1 MKNKL
6 FFSRLLQL
14 QYLNRWLIFIS
25 DLFLSVSSTAISF
38 LFIDSVLTA
47 AFSTAFMPPVL
58 LLSALCSS
66 ISFLFLQTHKG
77 VIRHS
82 TFVETGRIG
91 LASLLKTAGL
101 FPAVFLLQIIPSAQS
116 LFVTAVMDVS
126 ITFFMLIFLRVVL
139 ITAYDRMIDGV
150 NSKTERKSLLIL
162 DTDPRSVSLPGSSL
176 AAIERNYRIAGFLNT
191 GHTDHAHALRIGK
204 YSLYGIRKQEEFDR
218 LVVRLNVKAVLFP
231 DYKSLKKEQERLVR
245 FCEKGKVRMLILPSI
260 DELREGRVNYRNLPE
275 VRIEDLLNREEIQ
288 LNQTEIVS
296 RLKDKV
302 ILVTGAAG
310 SIGSELCRQ
319 LCRLGVKQLIL
330 IDNAETPLHHI
341 RLELEEKF
349 PDVQFRAII
358 GDVRVRERME
368 SLFSRFY
375 PQIVYHA
382 AAYKHVPL
390 MEENPCEAVLVN
402 VYGTMNMADLSVKYE
417 VEQFVMI
424 STDKAVNPTNVMG
437 ATKRMAEIYVQ
448 SLGLSISPGRKEGVT
463 RFTTTRFGNVLGS
476 NGSVIPRFREHLQKG
491 GPLTVTHPDIIRYF
505 MTIPEAC
512 SLVLEAACIGEGN
525 EIFIFDM
532 GEPVKIV
539 DLARRMIELAGM
551 EPEKDILIEYTG
563 LRPGEKLYE
572 ELLAAK
578 EDTLPT
584 SNQKIFK
591 ARVREY
597 EYGDILPQVLSLCKT
612 ARSVDLTETVRQ
624 LKTIIPEYR
633 SKQSQYECLDE
644 EIVNEAMV
652 QWKGKKM
659 PTFFEKGC
667 SEVYEKMTQAH
678 NPYGDGK
685 ACKRIEDCLIP

>member
-1 MKNKL
+1 VENKL
-6 FFSRLLQL
+6 FFSKLLQL
-14 QYLNRWLIFIS
+14 QYLNRWLILIS

-38 LFIDSVLTA
+38 LFIDLVLMATFSVKFMLLILVL
-47 AFSTAFMPPVL
+47 ST
-58 LLSALCSS
+58 LCSAV
-66 ISFLFLQTHKG
+66 SFLFFQTYKG

-91 LASLLKTAGL
+91 LASLLKAVGL
-101 FPAVFLLQIIPSAQS
+101 FPAAFFLLEIPNTEY

-139 ITAYDRMIDGV
+139 ISVYNRMIDGV
-150 NSKTERKSLLIL
+150 NNKTERTSLLIL
-162 DTDPRSVSLPGSSL
+162 DTGSQSVSLIGSSL
-176 AAIERNYRIAGFLNT
+176 ATIERNYQIAGFLNAD
-191 GHTDHAHALRIGK
+191 HTHALRIGN
-204 YSLYGIRKQEEFDR
+204 YRIYGIKKQEEFDR
-218 LVVRLNVKAVLFP
+218 LIARLNVKAVLFP
-231 DYKSLKKEQERLVR
+231 DYKSVRQEQEGLIR
-245 FCEKGKVRMLILPSI
+245 FCEKRKVRMLILPSI
-260 DELREGRVNYRNLPE
+260 DELQGGRINYRNLPE

-288 LNQTEIVS
+288 INLTEIIS

-302 ILVTGAAG
+302 ILITGAAG

-330 IDNAETPLHHI
+330 IDNAETPLHTI

-349 PDVQFRAII
+349 PDVPFRSII

-368 SLFSRFY
+368 SLFTRFY
-375 PQIVYHA
+375 PQIVFHA

-402 VYGTMNMADLSVKYE
+402 VYGTMNMADLAVKYE

-448 SLGLSISPGRKEGVT
+448 SLGLSISQGRKEGVT

-476 NGSVIPRFREHLQKG
+476 NGSVIPRFREQLQKG
-491 GPLTVTHPDIIRYF
+491 GPLTVTHPEIIRYF

-512 SLVLEAACIGEGN
+512 SLVLEAACIGKGN

-532 GEPVKIV
+532 GKPVKIA

-551 EPEKDILIEYTG
+551 EPEQDILIEYTG

-597 EYGDILPQVLSLCKT
+597 EYGDILPQVLSLCET
-612 ARSVDLTETVRQ
+612 ARTVDLTETVRQ
-624 LKTIIPEYR
+624 LKTIIPEYH
-633 SKQSQYECLDE
+633 SKQSDYERLDK
-644 EIVNEAMV
+644 EIANGIQANGTME
-652 QWKGKKM
+652 QW
-659 PTFFEKGC
+659 TEK
-667 SEVYEKMTQAH
+667 
-678 NPYGDGK
+678 
-685 ACKRIEDCLIP
+685 EDAYLF

>member
-1 MKNKL
+1 LENKL
-6 FFSRLLQL
+6 FFSKLLQL
-14 QYLNRWLIFIS
+14 QYLNRWLILIS

-38 LFIDSVLTA
+38 LFIDLVLMATFSVK
-47 AFSTAFMPPVL
+47 FMLPVL
-58 LLSALCSS
+58 LLSTLCSGV
-66 ISFLFLQTHKG
+66 SFLFFQTYKG

-82 TFVETGRIG
+82 TFVEAGRIG
-91 LASLLKTAGL
+91 LASLLKAAGL
-101 FPAVFLLQIIPSAQS
+101 FSVTFFLPGIPNTQY
-116 LFVTAVMDVS
+116 LFATAAMDVS
-126 ITFFMLIFLRVVL
+126 ITFFMLVFLRVAL
-139 ITAYDRMIDGV
+139 ISVYNRMIDGV
-150 NSKTERKSLLIL
+150 NNKTERPSLLIL
-162 DTDPRSVSLPGSSL
+162 DTGSQSVSLIGSSL
-176 AAIERNYRIAGFLNT
+176 ATIERNYQIAGFLNAD
-191 GHTDHAHALRIGK
+191 HTHALRIGN
-204 YSLYGIRKQEEFDR
+204 YRIYGIKKQEEFDR
-218 LVVRLNVKAVLFP
+218 LIARLNVKAVLFP
-231 DYKSLKKEQERLVR
+231 DYKSVRQEQEGLIR
-245 FCEKGKVRMLILPSI
+245 FCEKRKVRMLILPSI
-260 DELREGRVNYRNLPE
+260 DELQGGRINYRNLPE

-288 LNQTEIVS
+288 INLTEIIS

-302 ILVTGAAG
+302 ILITGAAG

-330 IDNAETPLHHI
+330 IDNAETPLHTI

-349 PDVQFRAII
+349 PDIPFRSII

-368 SLFSRFY
+368 SLFTRFY
-375 PQIVYHA
+375 PQIVFHA

-402 VYGTMNMADLSVKYE
+402 VYGTMNMADLAVKYE

-448 SLGLSISPGRKEGVT
+448 SLGLSISQGKKEGVT

-476 NGSVIPRFREHLQKG
+476 NGSVIPRFREQLQKG

-532 GEPVKIV
+532 GKPVKIA

-551 EPEKDILIEYTG
+551 EPEQDILIEYTG

-578 EDTLPT
+578 ENMLPT

-597 EYGDILPQVLSLCKT
+597 EYGGILPQVLRLCEM
-612 ARSVDLTETVRQ
+612 ARTVEVTETVRQ

-633 SKQSQYECLDE
+633 SKQSKYEDLDK
-644 EIVNEAMV
+644 EIV
-652 QWKGKKM
+652 
-659 PTFFEKGC
+659 
-667 SEVYEKMTQAH
+667 
-678 NPYGDGK
+678 DGIRVN
-685 ACKRIEDCLIP
+685 AYVPPFIDNL

>member
-1 MKNKL
+1 LFLSKL
-6 FFSRLLQL
+6 IQL
-14 QYLNRWLIFIS
+14 QYLNRWLILIS
-25 DLFLSVSSTAISF
+25 DLFLSVFSTAISF
-38 LFIDSVLTA
+38 LFIDLVVTAALFAKFMLPVLVLSVLC
-47 AFSTAFMPPVL
+47 
-58 LLSALCSS
+58 SA
-66 ISFLFLQTHKG
+66 ISFLLLQTYKG

-91 LASLLKTAGL
+91 LASLLKAAGL
-101 FPAVFLLQIIPSAQS
+101 FPAAFFLQGIPNGQY
-116 LFVTAVMDVS
+116 LLVTAVMDIS
-126 ITFFMLIFLRVVL
+126 ITFFMLVFLRVVL
-139 ITAYDRMIDGV
+139 ISTYNYMIDGV

-162 DTDPRSVSLPGSSL
+162 DTGSRSVSLIGSSL
-176 AAIERNYRIAGFLNT
+176 AAIERNYQIAGFLTIDNIDNT
-191 GHTDHAHALRIGK
+191 HALRIGK
-204 YSLYGIRKQEEFDR
+204 YNIYGLTEQEEFNQ
-218 LVVRLNVKAVLFP
+218 LILRLNVEAILFP

-245 FCEKGKVRMLILPSI
+245 FCEKGKVRMLILPPI
-260 DELREGRVNYRNLPE
+260 DELQGGRINYKNLPE

-288 LNQTEIVS
+288 INQAEIIS
-296 RLKDKV
+296 HLKNKV

-349 PDVQFRAII
+349 PDVQFRSII

-368 SLFSRFY
+368 SLFTRFY
-375 PQIVYHA
+375 PQVVFHA

-402 VYGTMNMADLSVKYE
+402 VYGTMNMADLAVKYE

-448 SLGLSISPGRKEGVT
+448 SLGLSISQGRKEKVT

-476 NGSVIPRFREHLQKG
+476 NGSVIPRFREQLQKG

-512 SLVLEAACIGEGN
+512 SLVLEAACIGRGN

-532 GEPVKIV
+532 GEPVKIT

-551 EPEKDILIEYTG
+551 EPGKDISIEYTG

-572 ELLAAK
+572 ELLTS
-578 EDTLPT
+578 EENTLPT

-591 ARVREY
+591 ARAREY
-597 EYGDILPQVLSLCKT
+597 EYSDILPQVRSLCET
-612 ARSVDLTETVRQ
+612 ARTVDLPKTVRQ

-633 SKQSQYECLDE
+633 SKQSKYEYLDE
-644 EIVNEAMV
+644 EIINGIQANGTTK
-652 QWKGKKM
+652 QWG
-659 PTFFEKGC
+659 
-667 SEVYEKMTQAH
+667 
-678 NPYGDGK
+678 
-685 ACKRIEDCLIP
+685 